1 MYCLAR
7 EECGTS
13 RWKVGSTCCHVLVV
27 RPGAH
32 RASNIF
38 YVQAQEV
45 PERTGQG
52 KEKGTRAEGRIRT
65 GAHILSLQHVPHL
78 CRIRPSKRLHPHPLK
93 SARTH
98 RQALIQA
105 RAHASPHF
113 HLQSNP
119 SKRNLTR
126 ECMPLP
132 LPPSR
137 FPTPTGADQ
146 AQKLYSH
153 PF

>member
-65 GAHILSLQHVPHL
+65 GAHMVTRRNSSTWGAKGAPPETTALRRPPKRAAILEKMSLSQ
-78 CRIRPSKRLHPHPLK
+78 K
-93 SARTH
+93 
-98 RQALIQA
+98 
-105 RAHASPHF
+105 
-113 HLQSNP
+113 
-119 SKRNLTR
+119 
-126 ECMPLP
+126 
-132 LPPSR
+132 
-137 FPTPTGADQ
+137 GA
-146 AQKLYSH
+146 A
-153 PF
+153 